1 VKKVTQK
8 KDREELRQELRDL
21 IIRNFA
27 MKHQLF
33 DSEVKELLKEIPL
46 VKELILEEAQRIV
59 KETKVDVLGMFC
71 YQGPPTKHWIETKGQ
86 FWEGWNKC
94 CDKISQKFEEL
105 FKRKGVD
112 G

>member
-1 VKKVTQK
+1 MIDQK
-8 KDREELRQELRDL
+8 LCQELRDL

-27 MKHQLF
+27 MKHQLSN
-33 DSEVKELLKEIPL
+33 SEAKELLKQMPE
-46 VKELILEEAQRIV
+46 VKEVILEEAQRIV
-59 KETKVDVLGMFC
+59 LENKVDILGMFC

-105 FKRKGVD
+105 FKGKTAEVKA
-112 G
+112 